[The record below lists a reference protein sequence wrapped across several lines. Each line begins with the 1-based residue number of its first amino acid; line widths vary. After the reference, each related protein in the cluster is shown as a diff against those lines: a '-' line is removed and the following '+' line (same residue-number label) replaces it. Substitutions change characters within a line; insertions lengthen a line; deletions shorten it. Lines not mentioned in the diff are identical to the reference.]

1 MNMTPIYIGIGV
13 GLTAAIAYGI
23 YRYFTREQ
31 IGKEHKKTYI
41 DEADIEKV
49 DSINYE
55 TLLKWLKSQ
64 YQAGTATSGDSFVIF
79 QNASAAPMF
88 KEIFPE
94 KSTNLEDSKCL
105 AVSVVRDD
113 VVKVAKFYIYDIM
126 ATSLSDL
133 LPEDENTTF
142 VQNLS

>member
-1 MNMTPIYIGIGV
+1 MNLTPIYIGIGV

-31 IGKEHKKTYI
+31 SDKGHKKPPF
-41 DEADIEKV
+41 DEACVDKI

-64 YQAGTATSGDSFVIF
+64 YQAGIATPGDSFVIF
-79 QNASAAPMF
+79 QNASATPMF
-88 KEIFPE
+88 KEIFPD
-94 KSTNLEDSKCL
+94 KSTLLKDNKCL

-113 VVKVAKFYIYDIM
+113 VVKVAKFYIYDVM
-126 ATSLSDL
+126 STSLSDL
-133 LPEDENTTF
+133 LPVDENTAY